1 MSSEGDAAPAAAPG
15 RDETRHPDVGL
26 PPRLRKPRL
35 RRTEAA
41 EYLAAVH
48 GIEIAPATLAKW
60 AGLGSGPAFERLNRT
75 PLYRRGELDR
85 WVAANLIP
93 VVVRR

>member
-1 MSSEGDAAPAAAPG
+1 MMAA
-15 RDETRHPDVGL
+15 DLLVLDL

-35 RRTEAA
+35 RRQEAA
-41 EYLAAVH
+41 EYLEAVH
-48 GIEIAPATLAKW
+48 GITIAPATLAKW
-60 AGLGSGPAFERLNRT
+60 AGRGEGPAFERLRRT
-75 PLYRRGELDR
+75 PWYRRSALDQ